1 MVQGLMG
8 EWVGMA
14 EIRYINSF
22 HDIAPRNRDNA
33 VVTSHRDHGHWH
45 QQRRNPRHPAPRPA
59 PCQEHSGLLRVA
71 QDLTGPVVR
80 AGTACRLR

>member
-33 VVTSHRDHGHWH
+33 SSLATAITGIGISSGATPDTQHPGQLLAKSPGRK
-45 QQRRNPRHPAPRPA
+45 PR
-59 PCQEHSGLLRVA
+59 
-71 QDLTGPVVR
+71 
-80 AGTACRLR
+80 